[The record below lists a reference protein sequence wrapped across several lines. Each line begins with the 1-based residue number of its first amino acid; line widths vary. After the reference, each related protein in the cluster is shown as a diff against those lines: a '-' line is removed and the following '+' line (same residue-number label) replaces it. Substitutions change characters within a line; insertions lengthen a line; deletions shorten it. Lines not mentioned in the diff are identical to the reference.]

1 MTGEHSPVRPDA
13 QQLADI
19 LHAAY
24 TCRHE
29 NVTHGDRCTSGHLV
43 GVVVHHCAT
52 CGIPVSGE
60 ACGICNEGEG
70 Q

>member
-1 MTGEHSPVRPDA
+1 MTGGHSPVRPDA

-19 LHAAY
+19 LRAAY

-29 NVTHGDRCTSGHLV
+29 DVTHGDPHAAARYFVSVT
-43 GVVVHHCAT
+43 HHCNI

-60 ACGICNEGEG
+60 ACGICQGRGDE
-70 Q
+70 

>member
-13 QQLADI
+13 QRLAGI

-29 NVTHGDRCTSGHLV
+29 DVTHGDRCTSGHF
-43 GVVVHHCAT
+43 VHHCAT
-52 CGIPVSGE
+52 CGIPMPGE
-60 ACGICNEGEG
+60 DCTICQGRGDE
-70 Q
+70 